1 MEEFDSVI
9 KLNSNTV
16 VTATTNSVG
25 NSSNGENITF
35 NSTNNNNNTNNTNS
49 NKITSAELNFSQ
61 IENAS
66 SGQKKEVKPRAKLSL
81 QEKVK
86 LCQYSLDHPNLKHTQ
101 LAQLFKIKRSTV
113 SSILSNTQKW
123 QNLLFEAES
132 SNDPTVQFRLRPP
145 RFPQLELELKEWY
158 LKTKQT
164 IKTIPDSMIV
174 REAKNISKRL
184 DIPDKSLKFSNGWLV
199 RIKKKFNAL
208 VEDKQIDILQT
219 AQDLDFPILDDNFLT
234 NGETAHHHHQLT
246 FDLGQLTSAA
256 NMHSINAQS
265 DTGLTAQNA
274 NVNDLDNEHSST
286 SPPQIQIPTHS
297 ESGLPSGH
305 LSSNGLSDT
314 SLMQHL
320 SHASSNIDTSHVH
333 LTSQLAQ
340 SPLEQQLEQ
349 QSMLLRHSIENT
361 TSIVSTAITTPFL
374 TPNSLSTNGIN
385 MTSMPLNTI
394 TMSTPTVN
402 KQHTPTGYYIPPEVG
417 LNSGQVFL
425 DYYKQLEGEN
435 SENAQLISNLLQ
447 LAKKKTSW
455 EVGKTFLKLLGE
467 TNQNCNTEELKLLER
482 LINGSG

>member
-1 MEEFDSVI
+1 MEGFDSVI
-9 KLNSNTV
+9 KLNNT

-35 NSTNNNNNTNNTNS
+35 NSINNNTNNTNA
-49 NKITSAELNFSQ
+49 NKITSTELNFSA
-61 IENAS
+61 IENENSA
-66 SGQKKEVKPRAKLSL
+66 QKKEVKPRAKLSL

-123 QNLLFEAES
+123 QNLLFESEN

-145 RFPQLELELKEWY
+145 RFPQLELELKDWY

-174 REAKNISKRL
+174 REAKSISKRL

-208 VEDKQIDILQT
+208 VEDKQIDLLQT
-219 AQDLDFPILDDNFLT
+219 TQGLDFPILDDNFLT
-234 NGETAHHHHQLT
+234 NSETTHHHHQLG
-246 FDLGQLTSAA
+246 FDLGQLTTMPA
-256 NMHSINAQS
+256 
-265 DTGLTAQNA
+265 
-274 NVNDLDNEHSST
+274 
-286 SPPQIQIPTHS
+286 
-297 ESGLPSGH
+297 
-305 LSSNGLSDT
+305 
-314 SLMQHL
+314 
-320 SHASSNIDTSHVH
+320 
-333 LTSQLAQ
+333 
-340 SPLEQQLEQ
+340 
-349 QSMLLRHSIENT
+349 
-361 TSIVSTAITTPFL
+361 STA
-374 TPNSLSTNGIN
+374 
-385 MTSMPLNTI
+385 
-394 TMSTPTVN
+394 N
-402 KQHTPTGYYIPPEVG
+402 KQPTPASYYIPPEVG

-425 DYYKQLEGEN
+425 DYFKQLEGEN